1 MLLLPVLKA
10 SKPARVVVVSSLANK
25 RGGIVFDDINFE
37 KSYEKWLAYGQSK
50 TANILFAKRFSELYA
65 KDGLVAHSLHP
76 ETIHKLHDP
85 TGLGKHLTAEDHEM
99 FKKLP
104 AMEFKTV
111 EQGAATTVWVA
122 LSHELDDK
130 QGEYCEDCSIS
141 LGVTDQE
148 QRYGMNPQC
157 VDPESAR
164 RLWDLSVKM
173 VDGID
178 DSSET
183 APSDTH
189 TTA

>member
-1 MLLLPVLKA
+1 
-10 SKPARVVVVSSLANK
+10 
-25 RGGIVFDDINFE
+25 NFE

-76 ETIHKLHDP
+76 GVIQ

-122 LSHELDDK
+122 
-130 QGEYCEDCSIS
+130 
-141 LGVTDQE
+141 
-148 QRYGMNPQC
+148 
-157 VDPESAR
+157 
-164 RLWDLSVKM
+164 
-173 VDGID
+173 
-178 DSSET
+178 
-183 APSDTH
+183 
-189 TTA
+189 